1 MKTDSVYVSGR
12 NGIGDL
18 SMVKRINR
26 AIELLESDQPIYYTG
41 LHSFSRDFLTYEQ
54 GIKDSTVWAD
64 YINIGMEHGAFDMGG
79 LEAYM
84 DGLVDGGPTPSGH
97 VTPTVIVEL
106 PVQGESADIIRYNAW
121 QIRQIL
127 ARGVH
132 GILLCEA
139 TTPDAVAAFVESCR
153 YKINEIGVG
162 FGLKDGTRG
171 VGSEFKA
178 KEKWGLSDDND
189 YRSKADP
196 WPLNPNG
203 EILLGLKIETLAGLN
218 NCEQILSVPGIGFA
232 EMGPGDMSMSMKIKR
247 VPGSPP
253 DPRIKEASARV
264 KKACDKNGI
273 KFLESANP
281 GNITEIIDT
290 GARVIAGQSEEAAQ
304 IGRKYTGRQ
313 MKV

>member
-1 MKTDSVYVSGR
+1 MT
-12 NGIGDL
+12 
-18 SMVKRINR
+18 KRINR
-26 AIELLESDQPIYYTG
+26 VIELFEDDQPVYYTG
-41 LHSFSRDFLTYEQ
+41 LHSFDRDYLTYEQ
-54 GIKDSTVWAD
+54 GKKDASIWAD

-178 KEKWGLSDDND
+178 QEKWGISDDND

-253 DPRIKEASARV
+253 DPRIEEASARV

>member
-1 MKTDSVYVSGR
+1 MVRNESGEL
-12 NGIGDL
+12 D
-18 SMVKRINR
+18 MVKRINR
-26 AIELLESDQPIYYTG
+26 AIELLDDDQPIYYTG
-41 LHSFSRDFLTYEQ
+41 LHSFSRDFLSYEQ
-54 GIKDSTVWAD
+54 GKKDSKIWAD

-106 PVQGESADIIRYNAW
+106 PVQGENAEVIRYNAW

-139 TTPDAVAAFVESCR
+139 TTAEAVAAFVETCR
-153 YKINEIGVG
+153 YKLNEIGVG
-162 FGLKDGTRG
+162 YGLQDGTRG

-178 KEKWGLSDDND
+178 KLKWGLEDDNE
-189 YRSKADP
+189 YRAKADP
-196 WPLNPNG
+196 WPLNPEG
-203 EILLGLKIETLAGLN
+203 ELLLGLKIETLGGLN

-247 VPGSPP
+247 VPGTEP
-253 DPRIKEASARV
+253 DQRIKDASLRV
-264 KKACDKNGI
+264 KKACERNGVR
-273 KFLESANP
+273 FLETGTPDS
-281 GNITEIIDT
+281 IKSVIDS
-290 GARVIAGQSEEAAQ
+290 GARVIAGQSEEAAS
-304 IGRKYTGRQ
+304 IGRKYTNRK

>member
-1 MKTDSVYVSGR
+1 MT
-12 NGIGDL
+12 
-18 SMVKRINR
+18 KRINR
-26 AIELLESDQPIYYTG
+26 VIELFEDDQPVYYTG
-41 LHSFSRDFLTYEQ
+41 LHSFDRDYLTYEQ
-54 GIKDSTVWAD
+54 GKKDASIWAD

-178 KEKWGLSDDND
+178 KEKWGISDDND

>member
-1 MKTDSVYVSGR
+1 MT
-12 NGIGDL
+12 
-18 SMVKRINR
+18 KRINR
-26 AIELLESDQPIYYTG
+26 VIELFEDDQPVYYTG
-41 LHSFSRDFLTYEQ
+41 LHSFDRDYLTYEQ
-54 GIKDSTVWAD
+54 GKKDASIWAD

-253 DPRIKEASARV
+253 DPRIKEASIRV
-264 KKACDKNGI
+264 KNACDKNGI
-273 KFLESANP
+273 KFLESGTP
-281 GNITEIIDT
+281 DNIIEVIDS
-290 GARVIAGQSEEAAQ
+290 GARIIAGQSIEAAR
-304 IGRKYTGRQ
+304 IGRKHTNRK

>member
-1 MKTDSVYVSGR
+1 MVRNESGEL
-12 NGIGDL
+12 D
-18 SMVKRINR
+18 MVKRINR
-26 AIELLESDQPIYYTG
+26 AIELLDDDQPIYYTG
-41 LHSFSRDFLTYEQ
+41 LHSFSRDFLSYEQ
-54 GIKDSTVWAD
+54 GKKDSKIWAD

-106 PVQGESADIIRYNAW
+106 PVQGENAEVIRYNAW

-139 TTPDAVAAFVESCR
+139 TTAEAVAAFVESCR
-153 YKINEIGVG
+153 YKLNEIGVG
-162 FGLKDGTRG
+162 YGLQDGTRG

-178 KEKWGLSDDND
+178 KLKWGLEDDNE
-189 YRSKADP
+189 YRAKADP
-196 WPLNPNG
+196 WPLNPEG
-203 EILLGLKIETLAGLN
+203 DLLLGLKIETLGGLN

-247 VPGSPP
+247 VPGTEP
-253 DPRIKEASARV
+253 DQRIKDASLRV
-264 KKACDKNGI
+264 KKACERNGVR
-273 KFLESANP
+273 FLETGTPDS
-281 GNITEIIDT
+281 IKSVIDS
-290 GARVIAGQSEEAAQ
+290 GARVIAGQSEEAAS
-304 IGRKYTGRQ
+304 IGRKYTNRK

>member
-1 MKTDSVYVSGR
+1 MVR
-12 NGIGDL
+12 NELGDL
-18 SMVKRINR
+18 EMVKRINR
-26 AIELLESDQPIYYTG
+26 AVELLDDDQPIYYTG

-54 GIKDSTVWAD
+54 GRKDSKIWAD

-106 PVQGESADIIRYNAW
+106 PVQGENAEIIRYNAW

-139 TTPDAVAAFVESCR
+139 TTAEAVAAFVESCR
-153 YKINEIGVG
+153 YKLNDIGVG
-162 FGLKDGTRG
+162 HGLQDGTRG

-178 KEKWGLSDDND
+178 KLKWGLEDDNE
-189 YRSKADP
+189 YRAKADP
-196 WPLNPNG
+196 WPLNPKG
-203 EILLGLKIETLAGLN
+203 ELLLGLKIETLGGLN

-232 EMGPGDMSMSMKIKR
+232 EMGPGDMSMSMKIRR

-253 DPRIKEASARV
+253 DQRIKDASLRV
-264 KKACDKNGI
+264 KKACEQNGVR
-273 KFLESANP
+273 FLETGTP
-281 GNITEIIDT
+281 ENIKSVIDS
-290 GARVIAGQSEEAAQ
+290 GARVIAGQSEEAAG
-304 IGRKYTGRQ
+304 IGRKYTNRK

>member
-1 MKTDSVYVSGR
+1 MT
-12 NGIGDL
+12 
-18 SMVKRINR
+18 KRINR
-26 AIELLESDQPIYYTG
+26 VIELFEDDQPVYYTG
-41 LHSFSRDFLTYEQ
+41 LHSFDRDYLTYEQ
-54 GIKDSTVWAD
+54 GKKDASIWAD

-253 DPRIKEASARV
+253 DPRIEEASARV

-281 GNITEIIDT
+281 GT
-290 GARVIAGQSEEAAQ
+290 VS
-304 IGRKYTGRQ
+304 YTHLTLPT
-313 MKV
+313 KA

>member
-1 MKTDSVYVSGR
+1 MA
-12 NGIGDL
+12 
-18 SMVKRINR
+18 KRINR
-26 AIELLESDQPIYYTG
+26 SIELLEDDQPIYYTG
-41 LHSFSRDFLTYEQ
+41 SHSFSRDFLTYEQ
-54 GIKDSTVWAD
+54 GLKDSTIWAD
-64 YINIGMEHGAFDMGG
+64 YINIGMEHGSFDMGG

-97 VTPTVIVEL
+97 ITPTVIVEL
-106 PVQGESADIIRYNAW
+106 PVQGENAEIIRYNSW

-139 TTPDAVAAFVESCR
+139 SSAEAVAAFVESCR
-153 YKINEIGVG
+153 YKLNDIGVG
-162 FGLKDGTRG
+162 VGLKDGTRG

-178 KEKWGLSDDND
+178 KQKWGLEDDND
-189 YRSKADP
+189 YRAKADP
-196 WPLNPNG
+196 WPLNPKG
-203 EILLGLKIETLAGLN
+203 ELLLGLKIETLEGLE

-253 DPRIKEASARV
+253 DQKIIDASIRV
-264 KKACDKNGI
+264 KNACAANGV
-273 KFLESANP
+273 KVLESGTPENV
-281 GNITEIIDT
+281 TEVIDS
-290 GARVIAGQSEEAAQ
+290 GAKIIAGRSQEAAE
-304 IGRKYTGRQ
+304 IGRKYTNRT

>member
-1 MKTDSVYVSGR
+1 LVRNESGEL
-12 NGIGDL
+12 D
-18 SMVKRINR
+18 MVKRINR
-26 AIELLESDQPIYYTG
+26 AIELLDDDQPIYYTG
-41 LHSFSRDFLTYEQ
+41 LHSFSRDFLSYEQ
-54 GIKDSTVWAD
+54 GKKDSKIWAD

-106 PVQGESADIIRYNAW
+106 PVQGENAEVIRYNAW

-139 TTPDAVAAFVESCR
+139 TTAEAVAAFVESCR
-153 YKINEIGVG
+153 YKLNEIGVG
-162 FGLKDGTRG
+162 YGLQDGTRG

-178 KEKWGLSDDND
+178 KLKWGLEDDNE
-189 YRSKADP
+189 YRAKADP
-196 WPLNPNG
+196 WPLNPEG
-203 EILLGLKIETLAGLN
+203 ELLLGLKIETLGGLN

-247 VPGSPP
+247 VPGTEP
-253 DPRIKEASARV
+253 DQRIKDASLRV
-264 KKACDKNGI
+264 KKACERNGVR
-273 KFLESANP
+273 FLETGTPDS
-281 GNITEIIDT
+281 IKSVIDS
-290 GARVIAGQSEEAAQ
+290 GARVIAGQSEEAAS
-304 IGRKYTGRQ
+304 IGRKYTNRK
-313 MKV
+313 MKI

>member
-1 MKTDSVYVSGR
+1 MVRNESGEL
-12 NGIGDL
+12 D
-18 SMVKRINR
+18 MVKRINR
-26 AIELLESDQPIYYTG
+26 AIELLDDDQPIYYTG
-41 LHSFSRDFLTYEQ
+41 LHSFSRDFLSYEQ
-54 GIKDSTVWAD
+54 GKKDSKIWAD

-106 PVQGESADIIRYNAW
+106 PVQGENAEVIRYNAW

-139 TTPDAVAAFVESCR
+139 TTAEAVAAFVESCR
-153 YKINEIGVG
+153 YKLNEIGVG
-162 FGLKDGTRG
+162 YGLQDGTRG

-178 KEKWGLSDDND
+178 KLKWGLEDDNE
-189 YRSKADP
+189 YRAKADP
-196 WPLNPNG
+196 WPLNPEG
-203 EILLGLKIETLAGLN
+203 ELLLGLKIETLGGLN

-247 VPGSPP
+247 VPGTEP
-253 DPRIKEASARV
+253 DQRIKEASLRV
-264 KKACDKNGI
+264 KKACERNGVR
-273 KFLESANP
+273 FLETGTPDS
-281 GNITEIIDT
+281 IKSVIDS
-290 GARVIAGQSEEAAQ
+290 GARVIAGQSEETAS
-304 IGRKYTGRQ
+304 IGRKYTNRK
-313 MKV
+313 MKI

>member
-1 MKTDSVYVSGR
+1 MVRNESGEL
-12 NGIGDL
+12 D
-18 SMVKRINR
+18 MVKRINR
-26 AIELLESDQPIYYTG
+26 AIELLDDDQPIYYTG
-41 LHSFSRDFLTYEQ
+41 LHSFSRDFLSYEQ
-54 GIKDSTVWAD
+54 GKKDSKIWAD

-106 PVQGESADIIRYNAW
+106 PVQGENAEVIRYNAW

-139 TTPDAVAAFVESCR
+139 TTAEAVAAFVESCR
-153 YKINEIGVG
+153 YKLNEIGVG
-162 FGLKDGTRG
+162 YGLQDGTRG

-178 KEKWGLSDDND
+178 KLKWGLEDDNE
-189 YRSKADP
+189 YRAKADP
-196 WPLNPNG
+196 WPLNPEG
-203 EILLGLKIETLAGLN
+203 ELLLGLKIETLGGLN

-247 VPGSPP
+247 VPGTEP
-253 DPRIKEASARV
+253 DQRIKEASLRV
-264 KKACDKNGI
+264 KKACERNGVR
-273 KFLESANP
+273 FLETGTPDS
-281 GNITEIIDT
+281 IKSVIDS
-290 GARVIAGQSEEAAQ
+290 GARVIAGQSEEAAS
-304 IGRKYTGRQ
+304 IGRKYTNRK
-313 MKV
+313 MKI

>member
-1 MKTDSVYVSGR
+1 MAE
-12 NGIGDL
+12 
-18 SMVKRINR
+18 RINR
-26 AIELLESDQPIYYTG
+26 AIELLENDQPIYYTG

-54 GIKDSTVWAD
+54 GKKDSSIWAD
-64 YINIGMEHGAFDMGG
+64 YINIGMEHGPFDMNG

-97 VTPTVIVEL
+97 ITPTVIVEL
-106 PVQGESADIIRYNAW
+106 PVQGENEGIIRYNSW

-139 TTPDAVAAFVESCR
+139 SSAEAVSAFVESCR
-153 YKINEIGVG
+153 YKLNDIGVG
-162 FGLKDGTRG
+162 LGLKDGTRG

-178 KEKWGLSDDND
+178 RQKWGLEDDND
-189 YRSKADP
+189 YRAKADP

-203 EILLGLKIETLAGLN
+203 ELLLGLKIETLAGLN
-218 NCEQILSVPGIGFA
+218 NCEQILSVPGIGYA

-253 DPRIKEASARV
+253 DQRIKDASIRV
-264 KKACDKNGI
+264 RKACAKNGI
-273 KFLESANP
+273 SFLESGTP
-281 GNITEIIDT
+281 ETIIEVIDS
-290 GARVIAGQSEEAAQ
+290 GARVIAGQSQEVAA
-304 IGRKYTGRQ
+304 IGRKYTNRQ

>member
-1 MKTDSVYVSGR
+1 LVRNESGEL
-12 NGIGDL
+12 D
-18 SMVKRINR
+18 MVKRINR
-26 AIELLESDQPIYYTG
+26 AIELLDDDQPIYYTG
-41 LHSFSRDFLTYEQ
+41 LHSFSRDFLSYEQ
-54 GIKDSTVWAD
+54 GKKDSKIWAD

-106 PVQGESADIIRYNAW
+106 PVQGENAEVIRYNAW

-139 TTPDAVAAFVESCR
+139 TTAEAVAAFVESCR
-153 YKINEIGVG
+153 YKLNEIGVG
-162 FGLKDGTRG
+162 YGLQDGTRG

-178 KEKWGLSDDND
+178 KLKWGLEDDNE
-189 YRSKADP
+189 YRAKADP
-196 WPLNPNG
+196 WPLNPEG
-203 EILLGLKIETLAGLN
+203 ELLLGLKIETLGGLN

-247 VPGSPP
+247 VPGTEP
-253 DPRIKEASARV
+253 DQRIKDASLRV
-264 KKACDKNGI
+264 KKACERNGVR
-273 KFLESANP
+273 FLETGTPDS
-281 GNITEIIDT
+281 IKSVIDS
-290 GARVIAGQSEEAAQ
+290 GARVIAGQSEEAAS
-304 IGRKYTGRQ
+304 IGRKYTNRK

>member
-1 MKTDSVYVSGR
+1 MT
-12 NGIGDL
+12 
-18 SMVKRINR
+18 KRINR
-26 AIELLESDQPIYYTG
+26 VIELFEDDQPVYYTG
-41 LHSFSRDFLTYEQ
+41 LHSFDRDYLTYEQ
-54 GIKDSTVWAD
+54 GKKDASIWAD

-106 PVQGESADIIRYNAW
+106 PVQGESAGIIRYNAW

-253 DPRIKEASARV
+253 DPRIEEASARV

>member
-1 MKTDSVYVSGR
+1 MVRNESGEL
-12 NGIGDL
+12 D
-18 SMVKRINR
+18 MVKRINR
-26 AIELLESDQPIYYTG
+26 AIELLDDDQPIYYTG
-41 LHSFSRDFLTYEQ
+41 LHSFSRDFLSYEQ
-54 GIKDSTVWAD
+54 GKKDSKIWAD

-106 PVQGESADIIRYNAW
+106 PVQGENAEVIRYNAW

-139 TTPDAVAAFVESCR
+139 TTAEAVAAFVESCR
-153 YKINEIGVG
+153 YKLNEIGVG
-162 FGLKDGTRG
+162 YGLQDGTRG

-178 KEKWGLSDDND
+178 KLKWGLEDDNE
-189 YRSKADP
+189 YRAKADP
-196 WPLNPNG
+196 WPLNPEG
-203 EILLGLKIETLAGLN
+203 ELLLGLKIETLGGLN

-247 VPGSPP
+247 VPGTEP
-253 DPRIKEASARV
+253 DQRIKEASLRV
-264 KKACDKNGI
+264 KKACERNGVR
-273 KFLESANP
+273 FLETGTPDS
-281 GNITEIIDT
+281 IKSVIDS
-290 GARVIAGQSEEAAQ
+290 GARVIAGQSEEAAS
-304 IGRKYTGRQ
+304 IGRKYTNRK

>member
-1 MKTDSVYVSGR
+1 MAE
-12 NGIGDL
+12 
-18 SMVKRINR
+18 RINR
-26 AIELLESDQPIYYTG
+26 AIELLENDQPIYYTG

-54 GIKDSTVWAD
+54 GKKDSSIWAD
-64 YINIGMEHGAFDMGG
+64 YINIGMEHGPFDMNG

-97 VTPTVIVEL
+97 ITPTVIVEL
-106 PVQGESADIIRYNAW
+106 PVQGENEEIIRYNSW

-139 TTPDAVAAFVESCR
+139 SSAEAVSAFVESCR
-153 YKINEIGVG
+153 YKLNDIGVG
-162 FGLKDGTRG
+162 LGLKDGTRG

-178 KEKWGLSDDND
+178 RQKWGLEDDND
-189 YRSKADP
+189 YRAKADP

-203 EILLGLKIETLAGLN
+203 ELLLGLKIETLAGLN
-218 NCEQILSVPGIGFA
+218 NCEQILSVPGIGYA

-253 DPRIKEASARV
+253 DQRIKDASIRV
-264 KKACDKNGI
+264 RKACAKNGI
-273 KFLESANP
+273 SFLESGTP
-281 GNITEIIDT
+281 ETITEVIDC
-290 GARVIAGQSEEAAQ
+290 GARVIAGQSQEVAA
-304 IGRKYTGRQ
+304 IGRKYTNRQ

>member
-1 MKTDSVYVSGR
+1 MA
-12 NGIGDL
+12 N
-18 SMVKRINR
+18 RINR
-26 AIELLESDQPIYYTG
+26 AIELFEDDQPVYYTG
-41 LHSFSRDFLTYEQ
+41 LHSFDRDYLTYEQ
-54 GIKDSTVWAD
+54 GKKDVSIWAD

-178 KEKWGLSDDND
+178 KQKWGIEDDND
-189 YRSKADP
+189 YRAKADP
-196 WPLNPNG
+196 WPLNPSG
-203 EILLGLKIETLAGLN
+203 ELLLGLKIETLAGLN

-232 EMGPGDMSMSMKIKR
+232 EMGPGDMSMSMKIRR

-253 DPRIKEASARV
+253 DQRIKDASARV
-264 KKACDKNGI
+264 KNACDKNGV
-273 KFLESANP
+273 KFLESATP
-281 GNITEIIDT
+281 ENIIEVIDS
-290 GARVIAGQSEEAAQ
+290 GARVIAGQSQEAAK
-304 IGRKYTGRQ
+304 IGRTHTNRK

>member
-1 MKTDSVYVSGR
+1 MT
-12 NGIGDL
+12 
-18 SMVKRINR
+18 KRINR
-26 AIELLESDQPIYYTG
+26 VIELFEDDQPVYYTG
-41 LHSFSRDFLTYEQ
+41 LHSFDRDYLTYEQ
-54 GIKDSTVWAD
+54 GKKDASIWAD

-281 GNITEIIDT
+281 GNITEIMDT

>member
-1 MKTDSVYVSGR
+1 MT
-12 NGIGDL
+12 
-18 SMVKRINR
+18 KRINR
-26 AIELLESDQPIYYTG
+26 VIELFEDDQPVYYTG
-41 LHSFSRDFLTYEQ
+41 LHSFDRDYLTYEQ
-54 GIKDSTVWAD
+54 GKKDASIWAD

-178 KEKWGLSDDND
+178 KEKWGRSDDND
-189 YRSKADP
+189 FRSKADP

-313 MKV
+313 MKI